1 MKIIVCTGDSHT
13 WGQGVSRATELYG
26 GEVRGGDLRPTAFD
40 TDGYVNLL
48 RRTVEADGASF
59 SRQLIGEDL
68 AKAIGR
74 GTDGRAVKV
83 GAGDRLDFSGE
94 LLRLYFETEP
104 QPQRVAFSIDS
115 EKYQI
120 ELEGYDGD
128 RPERMKYFRVPA
140 GDHTLVFSSDAR
152 IYCAEYYGG
161 SACVINAGVGST
173 PSGKYLAE
181 YFTDYAAELFP
192 DVILA
197 EAHSVNDWLNYPD
210 PAEAEAHLTALLKA
224 CLEVTPKTALL
235 TVAPVGG
242 RQIPGH
248 GGSEFSLIAGASLNV
263 ARKLGIPVA
272 DAWSRLKDLDPE
284 SESYR
289 RTWLSDNWHP
299 NEKGHA
305 LYAKLLR
312 EVLKEL

>member
-13 WGQGVSRATELYG
+13 WGQGVRGATELYG
-26 GEVRGGDLRPTAFD
+26 GEGRGGDLRPTAFN
-40 TDGYVNLL
+40 TDCYVNLL
-48 RRTVEADGASF
+48 RRALETDGSSF
-59 SRQLIGEDL
+59 SRQLIGGDL
-68 AKAIGR
+68 AEAIGR
-74 GTDGRAVKV
+74 ETDGRAVKV
-83 GAGDRLDFSGE
+83 SAGDRLDFKGE

-104 QPQRVAFSIDS
+104 QPQRVTFSIDS

-161 SACVINAGVGST
+161 RACVINAGVGST
-173 PSGKYLAE
+173 PSGMYLAE
-181 YFTDYAAELFP
+181 YFSDYAADLCP

-210 PAEAEAHLTALLKA
+210 PAEAEAHLTALLEA
-224 CLEVTPKTALL
+224 CLDLTPKTALL

-242 RQIPGH
+242 RQIPAH
-248 GGSEFSLIAGASLNV
+248 GGSEFSLIAQASLN
-263 ARKLGIPVA
+263 AAGKLKIPVA
-272 DAWSRLKDLDPE
+272 DAWSRLKAFDPE
-284 SESYR
+284 SENYR
-289 RTWLSDNWHP
+289 RTWLCDSWHP

-305 LYAKLLR
+305 LYAGLLTEALKKL
-312 EVLKEL
+312 